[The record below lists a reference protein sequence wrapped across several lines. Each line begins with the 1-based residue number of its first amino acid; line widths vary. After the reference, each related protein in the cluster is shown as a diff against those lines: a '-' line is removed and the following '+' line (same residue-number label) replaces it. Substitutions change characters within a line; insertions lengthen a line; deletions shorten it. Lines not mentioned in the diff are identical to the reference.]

1 MSSSNEQIKKELN
14 EKNKAYK
21 GSGKTKAPLIAIA
34 VIVLIYAFFFTSKF
48 FINQPVTDAEDV
60 TALGAETEFAENRT
74 FTLCKAIYS
83 PEQEMMEIVI
93 QFNNKNY
100 DNVNDYYYTLTC
112 TGAKSKKMTIKEIYA
127 EELFNVIRIE
137 NVPKKYSEIE
147 FLFAPKVVEMS
158 DVTDEITG
166 SIILNENNVK
176 FAKVKTDKTKES
188 YYKDRLSGVKK
199 VAESNLKKEKKHMA
213 QLKENEKALQ
223 SEADDLEK
231 NKKYMTNDEIKEK
244 EAAIKANEESLIN
257 NKNEQRKA
265 ADLIQEYEKELAEA
279 EKRIAEIE

>member
-14 EKNKAYK
+14 EKNRVYK
-21 GSGKTKAPLIAIA
+21 GTGKTKVPMIVIAA
-34 VIVLIYAFFFTSKF
+34 IVLIYAFFFTSNI
-48 FINQPVTDAEDV
+48 FIKTPVTDAEDV
-60 TALGAETEFAENRT
+60 TVLGAETEFADNRT

-93 QFNNKNY
+93 QFTNKNY

-137 NVPKKYSEIE
+137 NVPKSYSEIE
-147 FLFAPKVVEMS
+147 FMFAPKVVEMS
-158 DVTDEITG
+158 GVTDEITG
-166 SIILNENNVK
+166 SVILNKNNVK
-176 FAKVKTDKTKES
+176 FQTIKTDKTRES

-199 VAESNLKKEKKHMA
+199 VAESKLDKEKKHLA
-213 QLKENEKALQ
+213 KLKENEKALQ
-223 SEADDLEK
+223 SEADDFEK
-231 NKKYMTNDEIKEK
+231 NKKYMTSDEIKEK
-244 EAAIKANEESLIN
+244 EAAIKANEERLID
-257 NKNEQRKA
+257 NKNEQRKSS
-265 ADLIQEYEKELAEA
+265 DLIQEYEKELAEA